1 MPPFGFPPLPQDHSP
16 KPNSNPSPQV
26 NVANASST
34 SSNRWYP
41 DSGASHHVT
50 NVSQNIQQVAPFE
63 GPDQITIGNGQ
74 GLPIDSSGYS
84 KFASPLNPN
93 VSLRLTNLL
102 YVPSI
107 TKNLLSESVL

>member
-1 MPPFGFPPLPQDHSP
+1 MPPFGFPPPPQNHSP
-16 KPNSNPSPQV
+16 KPNSYPSPQ
-26 NVANASST
+26 ANASGT
-34 SSNRWYP
+34 SSNSRYP
-41 DSGASHHVT
+41 NSGASHHVT
-50 NVSQNIQQVAPFE
+50 NVSQNIQQVTPFE

>member
-1 MPPFGFPPLPQDHSP
+1 MLLTPHQTAGIQILEHLTMSP
-16 KPNSNPSPQV
+16 K
-26 NVANASST
+26 
-34 SSNRWYP
+34 
-41 DSGASHHVT
+41 
-50 NVSQNIQQVAPFE
+50 NIQQVTPFE

-74 GLPIDSSGYS
+74 GLPIDSSNYS